1 MLRTLR
7 TIFLVA
13 MIAIMGYWLMA
24 VASDVYRAGVLG
36 MSDLRDGGGLAL
48 LIYLAVA
55 DLRRGG
61 NKNE

>member
-7 TIFLVA
+7 AIFLVSV
-13 MIAIMGYWLMA
+13 IATMLYWLMA